1 MDPPSPAQLIENVVG
16 LGAIAAGNT
25 FTILDF
31 VAATSPDYAFRFPG
45 DDCANSDFL
54 TLIRETTIDG
64 FAAAFRFDGTYT
76 DVTPVPIPGACAL
89 LISGLG
95 LLAAVRIRRG
105 RGATVIFRA
114 ARA

>member
-1 MDPPSPAQLIENVVG
+1 VKYSQSGAWAYLSSTADWIAKGKMRAANTQALSTEVELSLPP
-16 LGAIAAGNT
+16 
-25 FTILDF
+25 
-31 VAATSPDYAFRFPG
+31 
-45 DDCANSDFL
+45 NSDFL